1 MLICECLV
9 KVNYFAKLKVDVIQ
23 AFGNMALAVFVPYH
37 HILRAARLRSREENG
52 PRTRIILQ
60 VQIRQAG
67 LVRHTEYSKNN
78 RDTLEYFRR
87 SKCCREDSLLFIS
100 THLRY
105 TNAKNPYQVDPVTS
119 L

>member
-1 MLICECLV
+1 MLICECLI

-60 VQIRQAG
+60 VQIRRAG
-67 LVRHTEYSKNN
+67 LVRHTEYS
-78 RDTLEYFRR
+78 RTLDAASVAVKIPFFLYLRTYAILMQKILTR
-87 SKCCREDSLLFIS
+87 SI
-100 THLRY
+100 
-105 TNAKNPYQVDPVTS
+105 Q
-119 L
+119 